1 MSQPEIIKSTPM
13 NGVVRKAFAYHT
25 LDFGRA
31 LCAHFGL
38 EPGKVDST
46 MTMHTGQDEI
56 FAVSIRIS
64 LTPDDLAG
72 IAQHMAALQNG

>member
-13 NGVVRKAFAYHT
+13 DGVVRKFFAHSS

-46 MTMHTGQDEI
+46 MTMHTGPDEV

-72 IAQHMAALQNG
+72 IAQHMAALQKG